1 MSIGPYRQSVQDEI
15 MTSALIRAADNL
27 LDDLVDRVLRNEER
41 VATAAEGKLLIAAD
55 DAMEDVADRV
65 QRFVAVATPTIRV
78 LARGARFTRVPWVLV
93 ASTAVSL
100 TTTVRAGVRE
110 VRVLGSL
117 LAFRLEQVS
126 GAPADPALVKKLAV
140 ELYLAPKRKPD
151 VARLD
156 LPLAQLARRW
166 LLRGV
171 FGRDTRRAAEMALDA
186 AEQLDLDRVLETR
199 RTCAIGTSPAAGK
212 SLAVRLAHWVGRG
225 GTICTRAAVG
235 GRLWK

>member
-1 MSIGPYRQSVQDEI
+1 VSIAPYRQSVQDEI
-15 MTSALIRAADNL
+15 MTSALVRAAGNL

-55 DAMEDVADRV
+55 DGMEEVADRV
-65 QRFVAVATPTIRV
+65 QRFVAVATPTVRV

-110 VRVLGSL
+110 VRVLGSQ
-117 LAFRLEQVS
+117 LAFRLEQVN

-156 LPLAQLARRW
+156 LPLAKLARRW

-171 FGRDTRRAAEMALDA
+171 FGRDTRRAAEKALDA
-186 AEQLDLDRVLETR
+186 AERLDLERVLETR
-199 RTCAIGTSPAAGK
+199 RTAG
-212 SLAVRLAHWVGRG
+212 
-225 GTICTRAAVG
+225 
-235 GRLWK
+235 

>member
-1 MSIGPYRQSVQDEI
+1 MSIAPYRQSVQDEI
-15 MTSALIRAADNL
+15 MTSALVRAAGNL

-55 DAMEDVADRV
+55 DGMEEVADRV
-65 QRFVAVATPTIRV
+65 QRFVAVATPTVRV

-117 LAFRLEQVS
+117 LAFRLEQVN

-156 LPLAQLARRW
+156 LPLAKLARRW

-171 FGRDTRRAAEMALDA
+171 FGRDTRRAAEKALDA
-186 AEQLDLDRVLETR
+186 AEQLDLDHVLETR
-199 RTCAIGTSPAAGK
+199 RTGN
-212 SLAVRLAHWVGRG
+212 
-225 GTICTRAAVG
+225 
-235 GRLWK
+235 

>member
-55 DAMEDVADRV
+55 DGMEDVADRV

-166 LLRGV
+166 LLRGL

-199 RTCAIGTSPAAGK
+199 RTCAVGTSPAAGNPWR
-212 SLAVRLAHWVGRG
+212 SV
-225 GTICTRAAVG
+225 
-235 GRLWK
+235 

>member
-15 MTSALIRAADNL
+15 MASALVRAAGNL

-55 DAMEDVADRV
+55 DGMEDVADRV
-65 QRFVAVATPTIRV
+65 QRFVGVATPTVRV

-171 FGRDTRRAAEMALDA
+171 FGRDTRKAAEKALDA

-199 RTCAIGTSPAAGK
+199 RTGD
-212 SLAVRLAHWVGRG
+212 
-225 GTICTRAAVG
+225 
-235 GRLWK
+235 

>member
-55 DAMEDVADRV
+55 DGMEDVADRV

-78 LARGARFTRVPWVLV
+78 LARGAHFTRVPWVLV

-166 LLRGV
+166 LLRGL

-199 RTCAIGTSPAAGK
+199 RTCAIGTSPAAGNPWR
-212 SLAVRLAHWVGRG
+212 SV
-225 GTICTRAAVG
+225 
-235 GRLWK
+235 

>member
-1 MSIGPYRQSVQDEI
+1 MSIAPYRQSVQDEI
-15 MTSALIRAADNL
+15 MTSALVRAAGNL

-55 DAMEDVADRV
+55 DGMEEVADRV
-65 QRFVAVATPTIRV
+65 QRFVAVATPTVRV

-117 LAFRLEQVS
+117 LAFRLEQVN

-156 LPLAQLARRW
+156 LPLAKLARTW

-171 FGRDTRRAAEMALDA
+171 FGRDTRRAAEKALDA
-186 AEQLDLDRVLETR
+186 AEQLDLDHVLETR
-199 RTCAIGTSPAAGK
+199 RTGN
-212 SLAVRLAHWVGRG
+212 
-225 GTICTRAAVG
+225 
-235 GRLWK
+235 

>member
-1 MSIGPYRQSVQDEI
+1 MSIAPYRQSVQDEI
-15 MTSALIRAADNL
+15 MTSALVRGAGNL

-55 DAMEDVADRV
+55 DGMEEVADRV
-65 QRFVAVATPTIRV
+65 QRFVAVATPTVRV

-117 LAFRLEQVS
+117 LAFRLEQVN

-156 LPLAQLARRW
+156 LPLAKLARRW

-171 FGRDTRRAAEMALDA
+171 FGRDTRRAAEKALDA
-186 AEQLDLDRVLETR
+186 AEQLDLDHVLETR
-199 RTCAIGTSPAAGK
+199 RTGN
-212 SLAVRLAHWVGRG
+212 
-225 GTICTRAAVG
+225 
-235 GRLWK
+235 

>member
-1 MSIGPYRQSVQDEI
+1 VSIAPYRQSVQDEI
-15 MTSALIRAADNL
+15 MTSALVRAADNL

-55 DAMEDVADRV
+55 DGMENVADHV

-100 TTTVRAGVRE
+100 TTTVRAGMRE

-156 LPLAQLARRW
+156 LPLAQLARTW

-171 FGRDTRRAAEMALDA
+171 LGRDTRRAAEKALDA
-186 AEQLDLDRVLETR
+186 AEQLDLRRVLETR
-199 RTCAIGTSPAAGK
+199 RTGD
-212 SLAVRLAHWVGRG
+212 
-225 GTICTRAAVG
+225 
-235 GRLWK
+235 

>member
-1 MSIGPYRQSVQDEI
+1 MSIAPYRQSVQDEI
-15 MTSALIRAADNL
+15 MTSALVRAAGNL

-55 DAMEDVADRV
+55 DGMEEVADRV
-65 QRFVAVATPTIRV
+65 QRFVAVATPTVRV

-117 LAFRLEQVS
+117 LAFRLEQVN

-156 LPLAQLARRW
+156 LPLAKLARRW

-171 FGRDTRRAAEMALDA
+171 FGRDTRRAAEKALDA
-186 AEQLDLDRVLETR
+186 AEQLDLRRVLETR
-199 RTCAIGTSPAAGK
+199 RTGD
-212 SLAVRLAHWVGRG
+212 
-225 GTICTRAAVG
+225 
-235 GRLWK
+235 

>member
-1 MSIGPYRQSVQDEI
+1 MSIAPYRQSVQDEI
-15 MTSALIRAADNL
+15 MTSALVRAAGNL

-55 DAMEDVADRV
+55 DGMEEVADRV
-65 QRFVAVATPTIRV
+65 QRFVAVATPTVRV

-156 LPLAQLARRW
+156 LPLAKLARRW
-166 LLRGV
+166 LFRGV
-171 FGRDTRRAAEMALDA
+171 FGRDTRRAAEKALDA
-186 AEQLDLDRVLETR
+186 AEQLDLDHVLETR
-199 RTCAIGTSPAAGK
+199 RTGN
-212 SLAVRLAHWVGRG
+212 
-225 GTICTRAAVG
+225 
-235 GRLWK
+235 